1 MWDGRNKSAVA
12 WKDEVKGEGENNR
25 TEWEMYGGKW
35 EPLGEEGRKRGEEE
49 RASLAENQLGIKM
62 LNDH

>member
-1 MWDGRNKSAVA
+1 MVGIKVLSPE
-12 WKDEVKGEGENNR
+12 KDEVKGEGENKSM
-25 TEWEMYGGKW
+25 EMGGCGGKC